1 MLSRDEAEAVLR
13 CGACSSTTCA
23 NAHDARWRVTGG
35 LGRSAEVLLIE
46 MPHPRWRDPRR
57 RHRLAAGSGSG
68 SGSGLGSGSGS
79 GSWGGMGAAV
89 AAPSRFRIVT
99 GGAKTGD
106 ALRMLRIEGTPDYT
120 PTNGSNGSAAAVD
133 WTNTTNGSTPLVHVL
148 DRARPAQTK
157 QPFFRVPLCS
167 AHS

>member
-1 MLSRDEAEAVLR
+1 
-13 CGACSSTTCA
+13 
-23 NAHDARWRVTGG
+23 
-35 LGRSAEVLLIE
+35 
-46 MPHPRWRDPRR
+46 
-57 RHRLAAGSGSG
+57 
-68 SGSGLGSGSGS
+68 
-79 GSWGGMGAAV
+79 MGAAV

-120 PTNGSNGSAAAVD
+120 PTNGTNGSAAAVD

-148 DRARPAQTK
+148 DRARPSPDEKA
-157 QPFFRVPLCS
+157 FFSRPALCS